1 MTIHVSEEEFAR
13 DAARLLSELRGG
25 TVVVVERDGRA
36 VLTLRGEAG
45 GEAGWSDEER
55 AWRRRALVEQDHP
68 LRARLGLPT
77 EPLPVP
83 GEGDDGSWD
92 IDDPR
97 WTRELFGPEYASDPS
112 E

>member
-13 DAARLLSELRGG
+13 DAAKLLSELRGG

-36 VLTLRGEAG
+36 VLTLRGEAR

-68 LRARLGLPT
+68 LRVRHGMT
-77 EPLPVP
+77 EPLPKPVQ
-83 GEGDDGSWD
+83 DDVWD